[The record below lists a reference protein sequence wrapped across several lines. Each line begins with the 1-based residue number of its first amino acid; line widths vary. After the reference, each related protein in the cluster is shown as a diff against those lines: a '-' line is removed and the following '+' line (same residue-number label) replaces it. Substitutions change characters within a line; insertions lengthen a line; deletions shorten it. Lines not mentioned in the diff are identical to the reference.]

1 MNHDVYIYI
10 LINTARHVSGWC
22 GDLSERVKQKRST
35 SVRYRGIQTPAFLAC
50 SAVSVLLQCCHFS
63 LAVLASIGCHHLN
76 RGITADRK
84 HSV

>member
-1 MNHDVYIYI
+1 M
-10 LINTARHVSGWC
+10 ARHVSGCC
-22 GDLSERVKQKRST
+22 GDLSERVKRKTLHQRE
-35 SVRYRGIQTPAFLAC
+35 VRGIQTPAFLPC